1 MKPAYIVV
9 IVLAAL
15 ALSALSVAIRAQ
27 RRQATRQAGA
37 SRSPFRPAVG
47 SSAILVGY
55 WHDFVNAAGPLQLG
69 SVSPQFDVINVAF
82 ARPVAG
88 STATIDFTVASFES
102 KAQFT
107 ADVAALHQLGKKVV
121 LSIGGANTLV
131 QLNTAGDLQSFVTS
145 VSSILNQFGF
155 DGVD

>member
-27 RRQATRQAGA
+27 RRQANRQPGA
-37 SRSPFRPAVG
+37 RRSILKPAVSG
-47 SSAILVGY
+47 SAILVGY

-102 KAQFT
+102 KAQFM
-107 ADVAALHQLGKKVV
+107 ADVAALHQRGKKVV
-121 LSIGGANTLV
+121 LSIGWAHRLGAVKNT
-131 QLNTAGDLQSFVTS
+131 DR
-145 VSSILNQFGF
+145 
-155 DGVD
+155 